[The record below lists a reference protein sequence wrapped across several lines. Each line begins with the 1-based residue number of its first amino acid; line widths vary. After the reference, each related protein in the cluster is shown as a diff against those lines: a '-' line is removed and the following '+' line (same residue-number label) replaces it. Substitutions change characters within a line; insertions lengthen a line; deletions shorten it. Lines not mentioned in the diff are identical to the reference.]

1 MESAKITAFAS
12 HFDLALAEERAH
24 KIATWLTLLATWNKK
39 LDLTAA
45 KTETDLLD
53 VMLAD
58 AFVLAKHVR
67 ENAHV
72 VDVGSG
78 AGAPG
83 LPLALARPDLKMTL
97 VEPLTKRVSF
107 LRTVLGETKRADIE
121 VRRTR
126 SRELPREAW
135 DVALS
140 RATLAPD
147 KWLAEAATLV
157 GENGEAFVLL
167 AKEEAPNPPDL
178 RQIEQISYTWPGNGH
193 ARTLVRYARK

>member
-1 MESAKITAFAS
+1 MDSAKITAFAS
-12 HFDLALAEERAH
+12 HFDLALEGERAH
-24 KIATWLTLLATWNKK
+24 RIATWLTLLATWNKK

-67 ENAHV
+67 ENALV

-107 LRTVLGETKRADIE
+107 LRTALGEMKRTEIE

-126 SRELPREAW
+126 SSELPREAW
-135 DVALS
+135 DAAIS

-167 AKEEAPNPPDL
+167 AKEEAPDQPNL